1 MLPPNDGNWKQPHEG
16 STSGDERNTKQWE
29 MAKKRFILAG
39 LCSLPLVLP
48 PVGRNSRKHLHRM
61 SGNVSQPRGVG
72 NFRCWCCRLLAETLV
87 NICTECPQIW
97 IIWNVNEKHVN
108 TTVLSVP
115 KILIVSYQS
124 VLNIFSIFYMHKT
137 SVLQSQNRPEPKFF
151 ASAPAPNFWGRK
163 NHLLLNRNFPK

>member
-1 MLPPNDGNWKQPHEG
+1 MGDGEEKIYSGWIMF
-16 STSGDERNTKQWE
+16 TS
-29 MAKKRFILAG
+29 AG
-39 LCSLPLVLP
+39 AAACWQKLKTT
-48 PVGRNSRKHLHRM
+48 GNGA
-61 SGNVSQPRGVG
+61 GNVSQPRGVG

-124 VLNIFSIFYMHKT
+124 VLNIFSIFYIHKT
-137 SVLQSQNRPEPKFF
+137 SVLQSQNRPEPEPVG
-151 ASAPAPNFWGRK
+151 ARTGRSRNRRELEPLGARAVPNFTTFDSSR
-163 NHLLLNRNFPK
+163 P